1 MTNLNT
7 SYNFPYLRHLQKQ
20 KLRHNN
26 AIVIRDSLRNDVAKA
41 VWHEEEMKERRE
53 QQKMDIGKLNLLINQ
68 AEAAM
73 QKLRKQY
80 DTSVQHRNDRYV
92 SRENGGGGRDGREYA
107 AMWGIKLLNM
117 VF

>member
-1 MTNLNT
+1 MHIVKL
-7 SYNFPYLRHLQKQ
+7 YFLCIDYYYVIYFMLFFRHLQKQ

-41 VWHEEEMKERRE
+41 QRYEEEMKEHRE

-80 DTSVQHRNDRYV
+80 DTSVQHRNDR
-92 SRENGGGGRDGREYA
+92 
-107 AMWGIKLLNM
+107 
-117 VF
+117 